1 MLRVLPDA
9 DVPGV
14 HKTMNHQLLELAQW
28 IESLPWSTGIH
39 ESYYMYNW
47 IESTHVLSLSLFLGM
62 LFFIDF
68 RMLGLVLT
76 TVPATKIAERLH
88 TPMMIGFA
96 VMIVTGLLLYFAVP
110 VRVTQS
116 IWFRIKFLLLVLAG
130 INAWYFN
137 RRMRNSAD
145 SWDKQD
151 RAPRPLRVSVTLS
164 LTLWAGVITT
174 GRLIAYDWYDCYRVQ
189 SEFIAWAAGCMAD

>member
-1 MLRVLPDA
+1 
-9 DVPGV
+9 
-14 HKTMNHQLLELAQW
+14 MNQILLDLAKW
-28 IESLPWSTGIH
+28 LETIPWSTELH

-47 IESTHVLSLSLFLGM
+47 IESTHVVSLSLFLGM

-68 RMLGLVLT
+68 RMLGLT
-76 TVPATKIAERLH
+76 MTSVPASKIAMRLR
-88 TPMMIGFA
+88 TPMLIGFC

-116 IWFRIKFLLLVLAG
+116 IWFRIKFVLLILAG

-137 RRMRNSAD
+137 RKMEKSA
-145 SWDKQD
+145 STWESQSK
-151 RAPRPLRVSVTLS
+151 APTPLRISVVFS
-164 LTLWAGVITT
+164 LALWAGVITT

-189 SEFIAWAAGCMAD
+189 SQMLAWAAGCLAEQ

>member
-1 MLRVLPDA
+1 
-9 DVPGV
+9 
-14 HKTMNHQLLELAQW
+14 MNHQLLELAQW
-28 IESLPWSTGIH
+28 IESLPWSTGLH

-68 RMLGLVLT
+68 RMLGLALT

-137 RRMRNSAD
+137 RKMRESAGY
-145 SWDKQD
+145 WANQE

-164 LTLWAGVITT
+164 LSLWAGVITT

-189 SEFIAWAAGCMAD
+189 SDLVAWAAGCMAD

>member
-1 MLRVLPDA
+1 
-9 DVPGV
+9 
-14 HKTMNHQLLELAQW
+14 MNQQLLQFAQW
-28 IESLPWSTGIH
+28 IEKFSWSTRLH

-47 IESTHVLSLSLFLGM
+47 IESTHVLALSLFLGM

-68 RMLGLVLT
+68 RMLGLTLT
-76 TVPATKIAERLH
+76 NVPATKIASRLH
-88 TPMMIGFA
+88 TPMMLGFA
-96 VMIVTGLLLYFAVP
+96 VMIITGLLLYFAVP

-116 IWFRIKFLLLVLAG
+116 IWLRIKFVLLLLAG

-137 RRMRNSAD
+137 KKMRDSAREWED
-145 SWDKQD
+145 QD
-151 RAPRPLRVSVTLS
+151 RAPKSLRVSVALS

-189 SEFIAWAAGCMAD
+189 SDLIAWAAGCMAD

>member
-1 MLRVLPDA
+1 
-9 DVPGV
+9 
-14 HKTMNHQLLELAQW
+14 MNQQLLHLAQW
-28 IESLPWSTGIH
+28 IESLSWSTALH

-62 LFFIDF
+62 LFFIDL
-68 RMLGLVLT
+68 RMLGLAMT
-76 TVPATKIAERLH
+76 NVPASTIAARLH
-88 TPMMIGFA
+88 TPMMIGFL

-116 IWFRIKFLLLVLAG
+116 IWFRIKFVLLVLAG

-137 RRMRNSAD
+137 NKMKKSAT
-145 SWDKQD
+145 SWEEQE
-151 RAPRPLRVSVTLS
+151 RAPKSLRVSVTLS

-189 SEFIAWAAGCMAD
+189 SEFIAWAAGCMAE

>member
-1 MLRVLPDA
+1 
-9 DVPGV
+9 
-14 HKTMNHQLLELAQW
+14 MNQQLLELAQW
-28 IESLPWSTGIH
+28 IEGLPWSTGLH

-47 IESTHVLSLSLFLGM
+47 IESTHVLALSLFLGM

-68 RMLGLVLT
+68 RMLGFALT

-116 IWFRIKFLLLVLAG
+116 IWFRIKLLLLVLAG

-137 RRMRNSAD
+137 KKMRESAG
-145 SWDKQD
+145 SWENQE
-151 RAPRPLRVSVTLS
+151 RAPRPLRVSVALS
-164 LTLWAGVITT
+164 LSLWAGVITT

-189 SEFIAWAAGCMAD
+189 SDLIAWAAGCIAD

>member
-1 MLRVLPDA
+1 
-9 DVPGV
+9 
-14 HKTMNHQLLELAQW
+14 MNQQLLQIAQW
-28 IESLPWSTGIH
+28 IESLAWSTNFH

-47 IESTHVLSLSLFLGM
+47 IESTHVLAISLFLGM

-68 RMLGLVLT
+68 RMLGLT
-76 TVPATKIAERLH
+76 MTNVPASRIAARLH

-116 IWFRIKFLLLVLAG
+116 IWFRIKFILLVVAG

-137 RRMRNSAD
+137 RKMRESAVH
-145 SWDKQD
+145 WENQD
-151 RAPRPLRVSVTLS
+151 RAPKPLRVSVLMS
-164 LTLWAGVITT
+164 LMLWAGVITT

-189 SEFIAWAAGCMAD
+189 SEFIAWAAGCLAE

>member
-1 MLRVLPDA
+1 
-9 DVPGV
+9 
-14 HKTMNHQLLELAQW
+14 MNQQLLQLAQW
-28 IESLPWSTGIH
+28 IESLSWSTALH

-47 IESTHVLSLSLFLGM
+47 IESTHVLALSLFLGM

-68 RMLGLVLT
+68 RMLGLVMT
-76 TVPATKIAERLH
+76 NVPASKIAARLH
-88 TPMMIGFA
+88 TPMMIGFL
-96 VMIVTGLLLYFAVP
+96 VMIITGLLLYFAVP

-116 IWFRIKFLLLVLAG
+116 IWFRIKFVLLVLAG

-137 RRMRNSAD
+137 SNMKKSAI
-145 SWDKQD
+145 SWDEQE
-151 RAPRPLRVSVTLS
+151 RAPKSLRVSVTLS

-189 SEFIAWAAGCMAD
+189 SEFIAWAAGCMAE

>member
-1 MLRVLPDA
+1 
-9 DVPGV
+9 
-14 HKTMNHQLLELAQW
+14 MNQLLLHLAQW
-28 IESLPWSTGIH
+28 IEALPWSTGLH

-47 IESTHVLSLSLFLGM
+47 IESTHVLALSLFLGM

-68 RMLGLVLT
+68 RMLGLT
-76 TVPATKIAERLH
+76 MTSVPASRIAHCLH

-96 VMIVTGLLLYFAVP
+96 VMIITGVLLYFAVP

-116 IWFRIKFLLLVLAG
+116 IWFRIKFVLLVVAG

-137 RRMRNSAD
+137 MKMKASAEQWE
-145 SWDKQD
+145 SQR
-151 RAPRPLRVSVTLS
+151 RAPKPLRMSVMMS

-189 SEFIAWAAGCMAD
+189 SELIAWAAGCMAE

>member
-1 MLRVLPDA
+1 
-9 DVPGV
+9 
-14 HKTMNHQLLELAQW
+14 MNQQLLQIAQW
-28 IESLPWSTGIH
+28 IESLAWSTKLH

-47 IESTHVLSLSLFLGM
+47 IESTHVLAISLFLGM

-68 RMLGLVLT
+68 RMLGLT
-76 TVPATKIAERLH
+76 MTNVPASRIAARLH

-116 IWFRIKFLLLVLAG
+116 IWFRIKFVLLVVAG

-137 RRMRNSAD
+137 RKMRESAVN
-145 SWDKQD
+145 WENQD
-151 RAPRPLRVSVTLS
+151 RAPKPLRVSVSMS
-164 LTLWAGVITT
+164 LMLWAGVITT

-189 SEFIAWAAGCMAD
+189 SEFIAWAAGCLAE

>member
-1 MLRVLPDA
+1 
-9 DVPGV
+9 
-14 HKTMNHQLLELAQW
+14 MNQLLLHIAQW
-28 IESLPWSTGIH
+28 IESLSWSTRLH

-47 IESTHVLSLSLFLGM
+47 IESTHVLTISLFLGM

-68 RMLGLVLT
+68 RMLGLT
-76 TVPATKIAERLH
+76 MTNVPASRIAARLH
-88 TPMMIGFA
+88 TPMMIGFV

-116 IWFRIKFLLLVLAG
+116 IWFRIKLVLLVAAG

-137 RRMRNSAD
+137 RKMRESSAKWED
-145 SWDKQD
+145 QS
-151 RAPRPLRVSVTLS
+151 RAPKPLRVSVTMS
-164 LTLWAGVITT
+164 LMLWAGVITT

-189 SEFIAWAAGCMAD
+189 SEFIAWAAVCLAE